1 MMLKNPFVVSGY
13 QGPEYFCD
21 REKETATL
29 IKLIENGNNVVL
41 MSPRR
46 IGKTGLL
53 YHTFNQEEI
62 RNNYNTFLIDIYST
76 GTLPELVA
84 SMGRAILSQLMS
96 KGERA
101 MAKFT
106 SIVSSL
112 RPTMT
117 FDLMGKPSWSIDTSS
132 VLSPEFSL
140 EQIFKYLEES
150 EKPNIVAIDEFQQI
164 TNYPEKNVEAIL
176 RTHIQRSSNTHW
188 VFSGSSYHLLSEMFT
203 SAARPFYNSTS
214 SMNLTPISLDKYSEF
229 SMVLFAKN
237 DKELDSMAVASVYS
251 KFEGVTWYM
260 QKMMN
265 QLFANTSPQGKCS
278 EDMVTAALSQILDE
292 NSQLYAD
299 LLYQLTQRQKELLVA
314 IAKEGKAS
322 AITGSKFIKKYHLNT
337 PSTVQTSISFL
348 INKQLVTKSN
358 NQYEVYDKFFALWL
372 ASKYVF

>member
-1 MMLKNPFVVSGY
+1 MFRNPFVINGY
-13 QGPEYFCD
+13 QGAESFCD

-29 IKLIENGNNVVL
+29 IKHIENGNNVVL

-46 IGKTGLL
+46 MGKTGLL

-62 RNNYNTFLIDIYST
+62 LGNYNTFLIDIYST
-76 GTLPELVA
+76 GNLSELVA
-84 SMGRAILSQLMS
+84 SMGRTILSQLMS

-101 MAKFT
+101 LAKFT
-106 SIVSSL
+106 SVVSSL

-117 FDLMGKPSWSIDTSS
+117 LDFMGNPSWSIDTGAM
-132 VLSPEFSL
+132 LSPEYSL

-176 RTHIQRSSNTHW
+176 RTHIQRSSNTCW
-188 VFSGSSYHLLSEMFT
+188 IFSGSSYHLLTEIFT
-203 SAARPFYNSTS
+203 SASRPFYNSTS
-214 SMNLTPISLDKYSEF
+214 TMNLKPIDLDRYREF
-229 SMVLFAKN
+229 SDALFEKNGKRLDAKVV
-237 DKELDSMAVASVYS
+237 ESVYS

-265 QLFANTSPQGKCS
+265 RLFSDTVPNSMCTD
-278 EDMVTAALSQILDE
+278 EMVTTALAEILDD
-292 NSQLYAD
+292 NSQMYAD

-314 IAKEGKAS
+314 IAKEGKAT
-322 AITGSKFIKKYHLNT
+322 AITGGQFIKKYHLNT
-337 PSTVQTSISFL
+337 PSTVQSSILFL
-348 INKQLVTKSN
+348 INKQLVTKHN

-372 ASKYVF
+372 ATKVN